1 MRIILL
7 GPPGAGKGTH
17 AGTLAELKNVPHVA
31 SGDLFRKHQQEQS
44 ELGVLAASFM
54 SKGELVPDEVTIRMI
69 KQRLE
74 DPDCT
79 DGIILDGFPRTVAQA
94 NALDELLT
102 SLETGLDLVL
112 YIAGS
117 EDELVKRLG
126 GRITCRNCQTPYN
139 LVSSPPK
146 NENVCDQCDGELY
159 QRPDDTSDAVRQ
171 RIQVF
176 AKQTEPLVEYY
187 TANGILVEIDAEQ
200 DITEVKQSLVAAV

>member
-44 ELGVLAASFM
+44 ELGILAASFM

-74 DPDCT
+74 EPDCT

-112 YIAGS
+112 YIAVS

-139 LVSSPPK
+139 LVNLGFTP
-146 NENVCDQCDGELY
+146 
-159 QRPDDTSDAVRQ
+159 R
-171 RIQVF
+171 
-176 AKQTEPLVEYY
+176 
-187 TANGILVEIDAEQ
+187 
-200 DITEVKQSLVAAV
+200 